1 MTARPFCSFK
11 YSWLWELL
19 LLVNDCHREQTWLVA
34 AEQQS
39 QGSWGNVNWCVCV
52 CVWWWRQCSMADE
65 LLGLRLQKKWM
76 QVVKERCQDTQ
87 WILICC
93 IWGGVAAGQVG
104 CPCWSLFMDS
114 ISVCGRWGTKEM
126 AWFTSPYKTRP
137 TNIPQDTFRG
147 LVESM
152 ALVQGGFG
160 S

>member
-39 QGSWGNVNWCVCV
+39 QGSWGNVNWCLCV
-52 CVWWWRQCSMADE
+52 GRRQRDVADE

-87 WILICC
+87 GIIICC
-93 IWGGVAAGQVG
+93 IRGGVAAGQAG
-104 CPCWSLFMDS
+104 CPCNDDQNWSTK
-114 ISVCGRWGTKEM
+114 RWKEV
-126 AWFTSPYKTRP
+126 AWYLNWPDGFNQCLWEVLDKEKGLIHLTL
-137 TNIPQDTFRG
+137 QD
-147 LVESM
+147 LSY
-152 ALVQGGFG
+152 
-160 S
+160 